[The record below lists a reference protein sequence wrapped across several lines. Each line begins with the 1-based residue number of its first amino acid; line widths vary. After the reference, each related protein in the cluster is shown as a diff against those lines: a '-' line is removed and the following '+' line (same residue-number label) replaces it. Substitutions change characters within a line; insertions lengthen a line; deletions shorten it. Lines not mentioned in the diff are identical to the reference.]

1 MNDVVLVMQ
10 SISNPDK
17 YGLTGSDDKHIDED
31 GQYRANVVDPENTGV
46 TVQDALQIQKF
57 LLELIT
63 DLDPNAEQ

>member
-1 MNDVVLVMQ
+1 MQ
-10 SISNPDK
+10 SISNQDK
-17 YGLTGSDDKHIDED
+17 YGLKGSDPDHIDED
-31 GQYRANVVDPENTGV
+31 GQKRANVVDPENTGL